1 MTKAVLFLAT
11 GFEDVEVAGIIDTL
25 SRGGVEVVIAG
36 LQAGAIE
43 GKYRINVVPDIAI
56 DDIEL
61 EKYDA
66 VILPGGYPGYA
77 NLGADSRVLDSVK
90 KAFEIGVFVAAIC
103 GAPSVLAK
111 AGILKGKKATIYPGM
126 EAELIGAKPSNERV
140 VVDGTVVTSQGPG
153 TALEFGVK
161 LVEILAGD
169 KKARALKEELVA
181 NF

>member
-36 LQAGAIE
+36 LQAGDIE
-43 GKYRINVVPDIAI
+43 GKYRLKVVPDIAI

-61 EKYDA
+61 ENYDA

-77 NLGADSRVLDSVK
+77 NLGADERVLDTVK
-90 KAFEIGVFVAAIC
+90 RAFEIGVFVAAIC

-111 AGILKGKKATIYPGM
+111 AGVLKGKKATIYPGM
-126 EAELIGAKPSNERV
+126 EAELTGAKPSNERV

-161 LVEILAGD
+161 LVEIFAGD

>member
-11 GFEDVEVAGIIDTL
+11 GFEDVEVASIIDTL

-43 GKYRINVVPDIAI
+43 GKYGIELVPDIAF
-56 DDIEL
+56 DEIEL

-77 NLGADSRVLDSVK
+77 NLRADRRVLDTVK
-90 KAFEIGVFVAAIC
+90 RAFEMGIFVAAIC

-111 AGILKGKKATIYPGM
+111 AGVLKGKKATIYPGM
-126 EAELIGAKPSNERV
+126 EAELTGAKPSNERV

-161 LVEILAGD
+161 LVEILVGD